1 MKTKSLF
8 DKKFNEMNSQEHALL
23 RAYGLLRERMNYY
36 NLGATVADKSRAVAY
51 ESASEILK
59 AGINEDWEM
68 LNQFDYYD
76 ERKN

>member
-23 RAYGLLRERMNYY
+23 RAYGILCERMNYF
-36 NLGATVADKSRAVAY
+36 NLGATEADKSRAVAY

-59 AGINEDWEM
+59 AGINEDWEI
-68 LNQFDYYD
+68 LNQFDYY

>member
-8 DKKFNEMNSQEHALL
+8 DKKFNEMSSQEHALL
-23 RAYGLLRERMNYY
+23 RAYGILRERMNYFS
-36 NLGATVADKSRAVAY
+36 LGTTQADISRAVAY

-59 AGINEDWEM
+59 AGINEDWET
-68 LNQFDYYD
+68 LNQFDYY

>member
-23 RAYGLLRERMNYY
+23 RAYGILRERMNYF
-36 NLGATVADKSRAVAY
+36 NLGATEVDKSRAVAY

-59 AGINEDWEM
+59 AGINEDWEI
-68 LNQFDYYD
+68 LNQFDYY